1 MKSFLSSLDSNTS
14 NLHSIHNMTLF
25 SIIIPHYNIPDLLIR
40 CLKSIPV
47 SEDIQVIVV
56 DDNSP
61 DADTYLDR
69 YPELSRPYLEFIRT
83 TKGGGAGYARNVGL
97 DHAKGKWLL
106 FADADDFYVDN
117 MYEIITS
124 YIGSKADVIYFKKE
138 SVLSE
143 DVTKHV
149 NRSDYI
155 NRLIDRYFETHDEKP
170 IRGKFNVPWAKM
182 IRMDIVEEKGLR
194 FEETKYSN
202 DLYFMASIGCLAR
215 IIEVSSVILY
225 VVTRRQD
232 SLTSS
237 FCQKEGELTIR
248 AEVCFR
254 VEKMFMQFGGN
265 LEQQIPLK
273 WYLNRMLSQ
282 DRKLFRYYF
291 FRLPEI
297 YPSIPAAIQS
307 LCSGK
312 GMKFTIKL
320 YLYSFWLW
328 IRKLIS

>member
-1 MKSFLSSLDSNTS
+1 MNP
-14 NLHSIHNMTLF
+14 IF
-25 SIIIPHYNIPDLLIR
+25 SIIIPHYDIPDLLMR

-61 DADTYLDR
+61 DADTYLER

-117 MYEIITS
+117 MFEIITS
-124 YIGSKADVIYFKKE
+124 YAGSKADVIYFKKK

-143 DVTKHV
+143 DITKTV

-155 NRLIDRYFETHDEKP
+155 NRLIDWYFETSDERP
-170 IRGKFNVPWAKM
+170 IRGKFLVPWAKM
-182 IRMDIVEEKGLR
+182 IRKNTVEEFGLR
-194 FEETKYSN
+194 FDETKYSN
-202 DLYFMASIGCLAR
+202 DIYCMASIGCYAR
-215 IIEVSSVILY
+215 IIEVSSEMLY
-225 VVTRRQD
+225 IVTLRQG

-237 FCQKEGELTIR
+237 YCQKNGELAIR
-248 AEVCFR
+248 AEVSFR
-254 VEKMFMQFGGN
+254 VEKMFKQLGIDI
-265 LEQQIPLK
+265 EQQRPFK
-273 WYLNRMLSQ
+273 WFLFKMLHQ
-282 DRKLFRYYF
+282 DRDLFRYYF
-291 FRLPEI
+291 YRLPEI
-297 YPSIPAAIQS
+297 YPSIPTAIRS

-312 GMKFTIKL
+312 GIRFTLKL

-328 IRKLIS
+328 IIR